1 MLDLIYFTWYNYMQY
16 SECRTMFSLSLRKA
30 VRCALCGAA
39 QKHSRSYSITTFCSY
54 PTGFREKCNPP
65 GRASVL
71 AVCMPVPG
79 ILMISCGK
87 SSGVLAKGKG
97 FALHSTADLFP
108 LRGSNCLRTPSFGS
122 ILRHRRLS
130 LCPSIMRKPDSQQ
143 FRCMH
148 SGAASA
154 QGRYNYASPS
164 GHTEPVSAPQTG
176 YIRLCRMRRYET
188 PEMPHYHR
196 ACLFPGKSQSVW
208 ERHRIYSRDRK
219 GELI

>member
-1 MLDLIYFTWYNYMQY
+1 MLNQRSRPLSRCSHADPDSGPTSFLCSYLENSWNFSNLLDLIYFTWYNYMQY

-87 SSGVLAKGKG
+87 SSGVLAKGKE

-108 LRGSNCLRTPSFGS
+108 FRGSNCLRTPSFGS
-122 ILRHRRLS
+122 ILRHRRWS
-130 LCPSIMRKPDSQQ
+130 LCSFPRPA
-143 FRCMH
+143 FR
-148 SGAASA
+148 SGVCAGTVQLCVPVRAYRA
-154 QGRYNYASPS
+154 RFSPS
-164 GHTEPVSAPQTG
+164 D
-176 YIRLCRMRRYET
+176 
-188 PEMPHYHR
+188 
-196 ACLFPGKSQSVW
+196 
-208 ERHRIYSRDRK
+208 RIYPAMQNA
-219 GELI
+219 